1 MDGTLKIKVPRLMPC
16 YKTVTGNKTRPLE
29 SRTMK
34 VFRIVTF
41 LMAMLLVNLSGCS
54 LQGNPPRVGLEL
66 IADGFTSPVAL
77 VDSEDG
83 SDRLFVV
90 DQLGII
96 WIISNGKRVDIPF
109 LDIRDRIVELNA
121 FYDERGLLGLAFHPE
136 FASNGR
142 FYVSYSGPLS
152 NGSSATGWDHTTYI
166 SEFTVSADDANRSAP
181 DSQRVLLAMD
191 KPGYNY
197 EAGHIA
203 FGPDGYLYIATGDSV
218 RDPASQAGKFAQD
231 AFSLLGK
238 ILRID
243 VNKSGEN
250 GKLYTVP
257 SDNPFVA
264 GGGSP
269 EVFAY
274 GFRNPYR
281 FSFDTPVGRQ
291 DKSFDVSNSTAE
303 SRLFVVD
310 VGQAVME
317 EVSLVVAGGNYGWPT
332 REGITCFNAQTW
344 DQPLAS
350 CRRNGLV
357 DPIIAYKHQ
366 GDLSAIIGGGI
377 YRGEMLSSLYDGYVF
392 GDWGRG
398 NGHLF
403 VARAP
408 AFGKGLWKI
417 TEIQVETPDR
427 SGIGQLLGLWQDEDG
442 ELYLLTKD
450 PGTGPVG
457 DGGKLYKLIPL
468 KNK

>member
-1 MDGTLKIKVPRLMPC
+1 
-16 YKTVTGNKTRPLE
+16 
-29 SRTMK
+29 MK
-34 VFRIVTF
+34 VTRIVTQLIALLSF
-41 LMAMLLVNLSGCS
+41 GAGGCGMLDNVLL
-54 LQGNPPRVGLEL
+54 RVGLEL
-66 IADGFTSPVAL
+66 IAEGFTSPVAL
-77 VDSEDG
+77 ITPQDG
-83 SDRLFVV
+83 SGRLFVV
-90 DQLGII
+90 DQTGLI
-96 WIISNGKRVDIPF
+96 WIIAQGKRIEQPF
-109 LDIRDRIVELNA
+109 LDLQAQIVELNS

-136 FASNGR
+136 FATNGR
-142 FYVSYSGPLS
+142 FYVSYSGLLQNGLS
-152 NGSSATGWDHTTYI
+152 PDEWDHTTYI
-166 SEFTVSADDANRSAP
+166 SEFSVSTHDPYLADP
-181 DSQRVLLAMD
+181 DSEQILLAMD

-218 RDPASQAGKFAQD
+218 RDPASEAGKFAQD
-231 AFSLLGK
+231 TFSLLGK

-243 VNKSGEN
+243 VNKTGEN
-250 GKLYTVP
+250 GEAYAIP
-257 SDNPFVA
+257 PDNPFVP

-281 FSFDTPVGRQ
+281 FSFDAPIGRQ
-291 DKSFDVSNSTAE
+291 DRSFDVSNSIEE

-310 VGQAVME
+310 VGQAMME

-344 DQPLAS
+344 DQPFES
-350 CRRNGLV
+350 CPTEKLI
-357 DPIIAYKHQ
+357 DPIIAYTHQ
-366 GDLSAIIGGGI
+366 NDLSAIIGGTM
-377 YRGEMLSSLYDGYVF
+377 YRGEMLPSLHMGYIF

-403 VARAP
+403 VANPP

-417 TEIQVETPDR
+417 TEIQAETHDGF
-427 SGIGQLLGLWQDEDG
+427 GIGQLLGIGQDEVG

-457 DGGKLYKLIPL
+457 DNGKLYKLIPP